1 MSLVHLRRG
10 AAPVVVFAALAV
22 ASLLASCSTPEPVAV
37 VEAPPPP
44 AIAPPPPVTLNAG
57 VADAASIYVSFIRDV
72 GTIRAGFPD
81 AESIQQAMRK
91 GAAYDPTQL
100 SRGMIAYAS
109 ILALQSP
116 EFVMGVRQYGN
127 DPVQRRQIIAAI
139 INDPA
144 YAATLPGA
152 DYAAGLIISTVGQ
165 DISALT
171 TIADAVEGDAYTIQ
185 ERRDPR
191 RRWAVVPIANREV
204 RLQTAKTISERQMLP
219 TAEESARLF
228 AAGNS
233 GRGLNLSSGPSRAPY
248 TPAVA
253 NALAIAA
260 LAALGAAG
268 DDARA
273 NTEALTVDQN
283 SEFCLTMSKL
293 NLYQCLAASRPSYE
307 DMFCVGRHIVRDLAT
322 CATTSTRAAVVTV
335 TDPVDT
341 TGQPTPT
348 VSLPQPGSTAS
359 LNSAPATAGH

>member
-10 AAPVVVFAALAV
+10 AAVVAVAV
-22 ASLLASCSTPEPVAV
+22 ASLLASCSTPEPAV
-37 VEAPPPP
+37 VEAAPPP
-44 AIAPPPPVTLNAG
+44 AIAPPPPVTLNAS
-57 VADAASIYVSFIRDV
+57 VAQAASIYVTFIRDV

-91 GAAYDPTQL
+91 GAAYDPAQL

-116 EFVMGVRQYGN
+116 EFVMGVRQYAV
-127 DPVQRRQIIAAI
+127 DPVQRRQVINAI
-139 INDPA
+139 VADPA

-152 DYAAGLIISTVGQ
+152 DYAAGLIISTLGQ
-165 DISALT
+165 DIAALT

-185 ERRDPR
+185 ERQDPR
-191 RRWAVVPIANREV
+191 RRWAVTPIPNREV
-204 RLQTAKTISERQMLP
+204 RLQTAKTISEGQMLP
-219 TAEESARLF
+219 SADESARLF
-228 AAGNS
+228 AAGNA
-233 GRGLNLSSGPSRAPY
+233 GQGLNLSASPARAPY

-268 DDARA
+268 EEAKA
-273 NTEALTVDQN
+273 NTDALTAETN
-283 SEFCLTMSKL
+283 SEFCLSMSKL
-293 NLYQCLAASRPSYE
+293 NLFQCLAASRPSYE

-322 CATTSTRAAVVTV
+322 CASSSTRTSTTTV
-335 TDPVDT
+335 SAPEDT

-359 LNSAPATAGH
+359 LNQTPAASGH